1 MNDRLYKVTARIDFE
16 TTTEVWES
24 DLDNDQSLVNKAQ
37 EKMLQHLS
45 DIGFFGRHNIAN
57 ILHMTKIEEVDT
69 DKG

>member
-1 MNDRLYKVTARIDFE
+1 MNDRLYKITARIDFE

-24 DLDNDQSLVNKAQ
+24 ELAEDQSLVNKAQ
-37 EKMLQHLS
+37 ENVMKHLS

-69 DKG
+69 D